1 MITNQNIKRMKALL
15 IIASFLVFSV
25 AAQAQVSSLKTLSK
39 NERKAFRKEQA
50 IVRGAEV
57 KALLQDTAFIVQA
70 TRFRS
75 ASDAISRDYRSS
87 YHGPE
92 RGQALVDP
100 NLYFI
105 EVNKDEILI
114 QTGLS
119 HETNKAFTSGL
130 TLRGKIIDLDIKAYK
145 KYSRVKFNFSSS
157 LGYFRCEGRVTHSG
171 LSTFDIESIASSD
184 LMQFRGDL
192 AAHSNSDIYKGGP
205 IL

>member
-1 MITNQNIKRMKALL
+1 M
-15 IIASFLVFSV
+15 IIASFLVLSITT
-25 AAQAQVSSLKTLSK
+25 QAQVSSLKTLCK
-39 NERKAFRKEQA
+39 TERKALKKEQA
-50 IVRGAEV
+50 DIRGAEV

-75 ASDAISRDYRSS
+75 ASDALSRDYRSS
-87 YHGPE
+87 YRGPE

-105 EVNKDEILI
+105 EVNKDEVLI

-119 HETNKAFTSGL
+119 HETNKPFTSGL
-130 TLRGKIIDLDIKAYK
+130 TLRGKIIDLDIKTFK
-145 KYSRVKFNFSSS
+145 KFSRVKFNFSSS

-184 LMQFRGDL
+184 LMQFRGDIGT
-192 AAHSNSDIYKGGP
+192 HSNTDIYKGGP